1 MKRFERF
8 ETLYHH
14 IKGTLV
20 QKYPAEA
27 VIDAGGVGYQISISL
42 NTFEKLPEAGNQAKL
57 LTYLHVKEDSQQLF
71 GFASEKERK
80 VFKILIGVSGIGPKL
95 ALTVL
100 SHMAPEDLEQAVA
113 NQDMTMLT
121 TISGIGKKTAE
132 RLLIELKGKIAEAVV
147 DGLPTIRGQGTV
159 ISDPAIGALMSLGLN
174 YAEAKN
180 AVEKA
185 KAKLGEKAPVEQ
197 LIREALKGK

>member
-1 MKRFERF
+1 M
-8 ETLYHH
+8 YHH

-20 QKYPAEA
+20 QKNPTEV
-27 VIDAGGVGYQISISL
+27 VIDAGGVGYRINISL
-42 NTFEKLPEAGNQAKL
+42 NTFEKLPEAGNQTKL
-57 LTYLHVKEDSQQLF
+57 LTYLHVKEDSHQLF
-71 GFASEKERK
+71 GFSSEKERK
-80 VFKILIGVSGIGPKL
+80 VFKILISISGIGPKL

-121 TISGIGKKTAE
+121 TISGVGKKTAE

-147 DGLPTIRGQGTV
+147 DGLPTVRGQGTG
-159 ISDPAIGALMSLGLN
+159 INDPAVDALMSLGLN

-180 AVEKA
+180 AVDKA
-185 KAKLGEKAPVEQ
+185 KAKLGENVPVEQ

>member
-1 MKRFERF
+1 M
-8 ETLYHH
+8 YHH

-20 QKYPAEA
+20 QKTPAEA

-42 NTFEKLPEAGNQAKL
+42 NTFDKLPEAGNQAKL
-57 LTYLHVKEDSQQLF
+57 LTYLHVKEDIMQLF

-80 VFKILIGVSGIGPKL
+80 VFKVLIGVSGIGPKL

-121 TISGIGKKTAE
+121 AISGIGKKTAE
-132 RLLIELKGKIAEAVV
+132 RLLVELKGKIAEAVV
-147 DGLPTIRGQGTV
+147 EGLPSIKGQTGG
-159 ISDPAIGALMSLGLN
+159 ISDPVIEALMTLGLN
-174 YAEAKN
+174 FAEAKS
-180 AVEKA
+180 ALDRA
-185 KAKLGEKAPVEQ
+185 KAKLGDKAPVEQ

>member
-1 MKRFERF
+1 M
-8 ETLYHH
+8 YHH
-14 IKGTLV
+14 IKGILTH
-20 QKYPAEA
+20 KSPAEA
-27 VIDAGGVGYQISISL
+27 VLEANGVGYQISISL

-57 LTYLHVKEDSQQLF
+57 LTYLHVKEDSLQLF
-71 GFASEKERK
+71 GFATDNERK
-80 VFKILIGVSGIGPKL
+80 VFRVLIGVSGIGPKL

-121 TISGIGKKTAE
+121 SISGIGKKTAE

-147 DGLPTIRGQGTV
+147 EGLPTIKGQGTGAGDPV
-159 ISDPAIGALMSLGLN
+159 IEALMTLGLN
-174 YAEAKN
+174 YAEAK
-180 AVEKA
+180 AAMEKA
-185 KAKLGEKAPVEQ
+185 KSKLGDKAPMEQ

>member
-1 MKRFERF
+1 M
-8 ETLYHH
+8 YHH
-14 IKGTLV
+14 IKGTLTH
-20 QKYPAEA
+20 KSPAEA
-27 VIDAGGVGYQISISL
+27 VIEANGVGYQISISL

-57 LTYLHVKEDSQQLF
+57 LTYLHVKEDSLQLF
-71 GFASEKERK
+71 GFMEDKERK
-80 VFKILIGVSGIGPKL
+80 VFRILIGISGIGPKL

-121 TISGIGKKTAE
+121 SISGIGKKTAE

-147 DGLPTIRGQGTV
+147 EGLPTIRGQGTGAGDPV
-159 ISDPAIGALMSLGLN
+159 IEALMTLGLN
-174 YAEAKN
+174 YAESKA
-180 AVEKA
+180 AMEKA
-185 KAKLGEKAPVEQ
+185 RAKLGDKAPVEQ

>member
-1 MKRFERF
+1 M
-8 ETLYHH
+8 YHH

-20 QKYPAEA
+20 VKNPAEA
-27 VIDAGGVGYQISISL
+27 VIDAGGVGYHLLISL
-42 NTFEKLPEAGNQAKL
+42 STYGQLPEAGNQAKL
-57 LTYLHVKEDSQQLF
+57 LTYLHVKEDSLQLF
-71 GFASEKERK
+71 GFAADQERK
-80 VFKILIGVSGIGPKL
+80 VFKMLIGISGIGPKL

-121 TISGIGKKTAE
+121 SISGIGKKTAE

-147 DGLPTIRGQGTV
+147 EGLPTIKGQGTGAGDPV
-159 ISDPAIGALMSLGLN
+159 IEALMTLGLN
-174 YAEAKN
+174 YAESKA
-180 AVEKA
+180 ATEKA
-185 KAKLGEKAPVEQ
+185 RAKLGDKAPMEQ

>member
-1 MKRFERF
+1 M
-8 ETLYHH
+8 YHH
-14 IKGTLV
+14 IKGTLAH
-20 QKYPAEA
+20 KNPAEA
-27 VIDAGGVGYQISISL
+27 VIEAGGVGYQLNISL

-57 LTYLHVKEDSQQLF
+57 LTYLHVKEDILQLY
-71 GFASEKERK
+71 GFASEKERR
-80 VFKILIGVSGIGPKL
+80 VFRVLIGISGIGPKL

-121 TISGIGKKTAE
+121 AISGVGKKTAE
-132 RLLIELKGKIAEAVV
+132 RLLVELKGKLAEAVV
-147 DGLPTIRGQGTV
+147 EGLPTIKGQGAG
-159 ISDPAIGALMSLGLN
+159 ISDPAIEALMSLGLN
-174 YAEAKN
+174 FAEAKN

-185 KAKLGEKAPVEQ
+185 KGKLGEKAPVEQ

>member
-1 MKRFERF
+1 M
-8 ETLYHH
+8 YHH

-20 QKYPAEA
+20 HKYPAEA

-42 NTFEKLPEAGNQAKL
+42 NTFDKLPETGNQAKL
-57 LTYLHVKEDSQQLF
+57 LTYLHVKEDIMQLF

-121 TISGIGKKTAE
+121 AISGVGKKTAE
-132 RLLIELKGKIAEAVV
+132 RLLVELKGKIAEAVV
-147 DGLPTIRGQGTV
+147 EGLPTIRGQGAGT
-159 ISDPAIGALMSLGLN
+159 SDPVIEALMTLGLN

-185 KAKLGEKAPVEQ
+185 KAKLGDKAPVEQ

>member
-1 MKRFERF
+1 M
-8 ETLYHH
+8 YHH

-20 QKYPAEA
+20 HKTPAEA
-27 VIDAGGVGYQISISL
+27 VIEAGGVGYQINISL
-42 NTFEKLPEAGNQAKL
+42 NTFDKLPEAGNQAKL
-57 LTYLHVKEDSQQLF
+57 LTYLHVKEDIMQLF
-71 GFASEKERK
+71 GFASEKERR
-80 VFKILIGVSGIGPKL
+80 VFKILIGISGIGPKL

-121 TISGIGKKTAE
+121 AISGIGKKTAE
-132 RLLIELKGKIAEAVV
+132 RLLVELKGKIADAVV
-147 DGLPTIRGQGTV
+147 EGLPTIKGQGV
-159 ISDPAIGALMSLGLN
+159 AVSDPAIDALMSLGLN

-185 KAKLGEKAPVEQ
+185 KAKLGDKAPVEQ

>member
-1 MKRFERF
+1 M
-8 ETLYHH
+8 YHH

-20 QKYPAEA
+20 HKNPAEA
-27 VIDAGGVGYQISISL
+27 VIEAGGVGYQINISL
-42 NTFEKLPEAGNQAKL
+42 NTFDKLPEAGNQAKL
-57 LTYLHVKEDSQQLF
+57 LTYLHVKEDIMQLF
-71 GFASEKERK
+71 GFASEKERR
-80 VFKILIGVSGIGPKL
+80 VFKILIGISGIGPKL

-100 SHMAPEDLEQAVA
+100 SHMTPEDLEQAVA

-121 TISGIGKKTAE
+121 AISGIGKKTAE
-132 RLLIELKGKIAEAVV
+132 RLLVELKGKIADAVV
-147 DGLPTIRGQGTV
+147 EGLPTIKGQGAAV
-159 ISDPAIGALMSLGLN
+159 SDPAIDALMSLGLN

-185 KAKLGEKAPVEQ
+185 KGKLGDKAPVEQ

>member
-1 MKRFERF
+1 M
-8 ETLYHH
+8 YHH

-20 QKYPAEA
+20 QKTPAEA

-42 NTFEKLPEAGNQAKL
+42 NTFDKLPEAGNQAKL
-57 LTYLHVKEDSQQLF
+57 LTYLHVKEDIMQLF

-80 VFKILIGVSGIGPKL
+80 VFKVLIGVSGIGPKL

-121 TISGIGKKTAE
+121 AISGIGKKTAE
-132 RLLIELKGKIAEAVV
+132 RLLVELKGKIAEAVV
-147 DGLPTIRGQGTV
+147 EGLPTIKGQGAG
-159 ISDPAIGALMSLGLN
+159 ISDPAIEALMSLGLN
-174 YAEAKN
+174 FAEAKN

-185 KAKLGEKAPVEQ
+185 KGKLGEKAPVEQ